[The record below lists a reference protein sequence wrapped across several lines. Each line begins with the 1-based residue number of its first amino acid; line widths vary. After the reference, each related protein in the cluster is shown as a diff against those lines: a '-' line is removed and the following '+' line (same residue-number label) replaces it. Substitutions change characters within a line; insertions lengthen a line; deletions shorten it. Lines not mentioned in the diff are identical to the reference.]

1 MWATFAYIFTSNN
14 IARKTTDAMVSKCAN
29 PKCQKSLV
37 RMDGGKIFGFHTTSK
52 RIEHFWLCAHCNK
65 QFTLRH
71 IEGHK
76 VEVIR
81 KLRRSA

>member
-1 MWATFAYIFTSNN
+1 MGYLCVHMHVQQHCAQTA
-14 IARKTTDAMVSKCAN
+14 AAMVSKCAN

-37 RMDGGKIFGFHTTSK
+37 RMDGGKIFGFHTTTK
-52 RIEHFWLCAHCNK
+52 RIEHFWLCARCSK

-76 VEVIR
+76 VEVVR
-81 KLRRSA
+81 KLRKSA